1 MKPAI
6 SLHILQIY
14 AKGVKFTMVV
24 HDTVELLKECSAG
37 IQMGV
42 ASIDGVLSAVKD
54 QSLNQKLTASKQAHE
69 TLGQE
74 THSLLLHCGEHRA
87 SPSPMA
93 LGMSWLKTN
102 TKLAMNES
110 DSTVAGLITDGCNM
124 GVKSLTG
131 YLNRYAAADEKA
143 KDLARRL
150 IAEEENL
157 AVNLRPYLQ

>member
-1 MKPAI
+1 
-6 SLHILQIY
+6 
-14 AKGVKFTMVV
+14 MVV
-24 HDTVELLKECSAG
+24 YDTVELLKECSAG

-131 YLNRYAAADEKA
+131 FLNRYAAADEKA